1 MDKKKVQK
9 IEEASKKV
17 KEREEQLDIVDVLL
31 DENNKEPIVLVDG
44 NGKKITFEQI
54 AVIPFNDKL
63 YCVLKPVDKIDG
75 VADDEAIVFY
85 VQEEEGKAPVLMVE
99 TDEKV
104 AMDVF
109 DEYYNLLDEQSAA
122 PKKETKKKPSK
133 K

>member
-9 IEEASKKV
+9 IEEISKKV
-17 KEREEQLDIVDVLL
+17 KEEEMKQTIVDVLL
-31 DENNKEPIVLVDG
+31 DEENKEPIVLIDG
-44 NGKKITFEQI
+44 SGKKLSFEQI

-63 YCVLKPVDKIDG
+63 YCVLKPIDKLDN

-85 VQEEEGKAPVLMVE
+85 VQEEEGKEPVLMVE

-104 AMDVF
+104 AIDVF
-109 DEYYNLLDEQSAA
+109 EEYYNLLDEDDG
-122 PKKETKKKPSK
+122 SK

>member
-9 IEEASKKV
+9 IEEVSKKV
-17 KEREEQLDIVDVLL
+17 KAREEQPDIVDVLL
-31 DENNKEPIVLVDG
+31 DENNKDPIVLVDG
-44 NGKKITFEQI
+44 NGKKLTFEQI

-85 VQEEEGKAPVLMVE
+85 VQEEVGKAPVLMVE

-109 DEYYNLLDEQSAA
+109 DEYYNLLDEQAA
-122 PKKETKKKPSK
+122 PKTDTKKKPAK